1 MKGITI
7 MNTVKNLSDG
17 YWVIN
22 EEAEKKLNDLI
33 TWCTNEYVNAQAEFS
48 ELREDLQKTEVEKK
62 QKKILRNYAD
72 LLKSYFNEIKTDI
85 QKNQD
90 ELYKKMYP
98 LKSSVLSNDNLA
110 FYLEFNNSLLVSKND
125 KVSFMKI
132 LELAKNQKRYDF
144 VFSLLDILN
153 GSNPD
158 EILKMDLTNFKKE
171 LLKEMGVM
179 DLIETIQAY
188 SLLLNKIEIYE
199 DEFRSLNP
207 DFYKNAQKR
216 ISDII
221 YKNLLWD

>member
-1 MKGITI
+1 MKGITT

-22 EEAEKKLNDLI
+22 EEAEKKLNDLV
-33 TWCTNEYVNAQAEFS
+33 TWCTNEFVNAAAEFTT
-48 ELREDLQKTEVEKK
+48 LREDLAKIETEKK
-62 QKKILRNYAD
+62 QRKILRNYAD
-72 LLKSYFNEIKTDI
+72 LLRSFFREVKKDI

-110 FYLEFNNSLLVSKND
+110 FYLEYNNALLVSKND

-132 LELAKNQKRYDF
+132 LDIAKNQKRYDF
-144 VFSLLDILN
+144 IFSLLDILN

-158 EILKMDLTNFKKE
+158 EILKSDLMNFKKE

-188 SLLLNKIEIYE
+188 RLLLNKIEVYE
-199 DEFRSLNP
+199 NEFRSLNP
-207 DFYKNAQKR
+207 DLKSAEKI
-216 ISDII
+216 ISNMM